1 MRQLRMVSGSL
12 LIAAAAVTFVPQP
25 SSADEGGV
33 SF

>member
-1 MRQLRMVSGSL
+1 MVSGSL